1 MTKLD
6 KFCLFTP
13 FKAFGISFFISLV
26 ILLILSLIVSV
37 DNLTEK
43 EVRNRYGEG
52 DFSHLIVYSLL
63 ILCCIFC
70 SLCSYI
76 IFLNRYK
83 KIRDNDF
90 LSFLTFISPVILISL
105 ITLIAQGISENIG
118 SRLLMSLGAA
128 VLSIPF
134 IIPQMYY
141 FVKFRKRLKSGEIL
155 EDFYEEVYE
164 SN

>member
-13 FKAFGISFFISLV
+13 LKVCGISFLISLV
-26 ILLILSLIVSV
+26 VLFILSLIVSV
-37 DNLTEK
+37 DNLTEE
-43 EVRNRYGEG
+43 EVRGRYGEG
-52 DFSHLIVYSLL
+52 DFSHLIIYCLL
-63 ILCCIFC
+63 VFCCIFC

-83 KIRDNDF
+83 KIRDNYL

-105 ITLIAQGISENIG
+105 ITLITQGISEDIG
-118 SRLLMSLGAA
+118 SGLLMSLGAG

-134 IIPQMYY
+134 VIPQIYY

-155 EDFYEEVYE
+155 EDFYEDVYE